1 LLLGAERMDERGW
14 ERLHEALKLGDPFD
28 EVSDAWSAKEKT
40 RAVYMTDEP
49 DEAADRLEEAIA
61 WCNASTVLEV
71 KRLGKTL
78 RRWRSEILAHHQT
91 GASNGPTEAV
101 NLTIKAVKRRGR
113 GFRNFSNYR
122 LRLLL
127 AAGVTWHTHQ
137 TTRIRGRHP
146 RLIA

>member
-1 LLLGAERMDERGW
+1 MIDGVHTYDPVDYMSPQRRP
-14 ERLHEALKLGDPFD
+14 RL
-28 EVSDAWSAKEKT
+28 
-40 RAVYMTDEP
+40 MTCSGGS
-49 DEAADRLEEAIA
+49 LQI
-61 WCNASTVLEV
+61 TM
-71 KRLGKTL
+71 
-78 RRWRSEILAHHQT
+78 
-91 GASNGPTEAV
+91 